1 MTDYMRNHDHLVLF
15 DGVCNLCNG
24 FVIFI
29 IKHDRNGKIK
39 FAPLQSSVG
48 QEYINNDPEK
58 TDSVVYIT
66 GNRHYYKSE
75 AVLRILKDM
84 GGIWKLFYG
93 FKVLPAFL
101 RDHLYDLIARHRY
114 RIFGKKDNCMV
125 PSPELKGRFIN

>member
-1 MTDYMRNHDHLVLF
+1 MRYHDHLVLF

-24 FVIFI
+24 FVKFI
-29 IKHDRNGKIK
+29 IKHDNHGKIR
-39 FAPLQSSVG
+39 FASLQSSVG
-48 QEYINNDPEK
+48 QDYINDSVK

-66 GNRHYYKSE
+66 GNRHYYKSD

-93 FKVLPAFL
+93 FKVLPVFF
-101 RDHLYDLIARHRY
+101 RDHLYDLVAKHRY